1 MPETRELFELV
12 RAKLRIEDVPFATL
26 ERVRRRRD
34 RKRKLG
40 VFTLVAV
47 IVVGGAFVSS
57 RIAALPDGTHPNGH
71 PPIAKPFPG
80 NQIVIVGADGSNEQP
95 IAHLPAD
102 ADQVALSPD
111 GTRLAFI
118 TAGNGD
124 QQIATMR
131 TDGSD
136 LRVLTHRPLGTALP
150 AWSPDGSS
158 IAFFSTNLQNNQDL
172 FAMDSDGTNLR
183 RLTTSP
189 FADLAPD
196 WSPDGSS
203 IAYFSGDSCLSFD
216 SSCPNEEIWVVPAAG
231 GRPTRLTRNHISDM
245 QPAWSPDGAQ
255 IAFVRGA
262 RVWVMDADG
271 TNQHELTSTPARS
284 FLPRWSPDG
293 TRIAFLT
300 YVPGA
305 AGTVPA
311 AGGGVVLA
319 PVCAVRIIDLATD
332 RISLVGLQVASDLN
346 EVSWVSNDTLL
357 IRKVDR

>member
-12 RAKLRIEDVPFATL
+12 RQKLKIDDVPFAAL
-26 ERVRRRRD
+26 ERLRRKRERT
-34 RKRKLG
+34 RKLG
-40 VFTLVAV
+40 VFALVAV
-47 IVVGGAFVSS
+47 MIGAVVISS
-57 RIAALPDGTHPNGH
+57 KIAALPDSTRPNQH
-71 PPIAKPFPG
+71 PPITKPLPG
-80 NQIVIVGADGSNEQP
+80 NQVVIVGADGSNEQP

-111 GTRLAFI
+111 RTRLAFI
-118 TAGNGD
+118 TAGSGD

-136 LRVLTHRPLGTALP
+136 FQVVTHRPLGTALP

-158 IAFFSTNLQNNQDL
+158 IAFFSTNLQDNQDL
-172 FAMDSDGTNLR
+172 FVMDADGGNLR

-216 SSCPNEEIWVVPAAG
+216 GSCPNEEIWVVPAAG
-231 GRPTRLTRNHISDM
+231 GQPMRLTRNHISDM
-245 QPAWSPDGAQ
+245 QPAWSPNGAQ

-271 TNQHELTSTPARS
+271 TNQHELTSTPPRS

-300 YVPGA
+300 YVPDA

-311 AGGGVVLA
+311 AGGGVLLA

-332 RISLVGLQVASDLN
+332 RISLVGVRVASDMN
-346 EVSWVSNDTLL
+346 EVSWVSNETLL
-357 IRKVDR
+357 IRKVDE